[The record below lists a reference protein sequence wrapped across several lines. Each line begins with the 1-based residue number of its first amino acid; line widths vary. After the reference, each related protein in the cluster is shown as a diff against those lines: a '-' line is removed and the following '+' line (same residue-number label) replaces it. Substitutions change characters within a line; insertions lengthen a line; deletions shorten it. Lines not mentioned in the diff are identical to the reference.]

1 MPEFVG
7 KKFNSSSEMCKDIL
21 EKTGV
26 ALLPGSDFGFKEN
39 KLLARLSFTDF
50 DGQVF
55 FEKTHNEKLDNQTIK
70 NFAPKVVEGV
80 NRLKNWS
87 K

>member
-1 MPEFVG
+1 M
-7 KKFNSSSEMCKDIL
+7 
-21 EKTGV
+21 
-26 ALLPGSDFGFKEN
+26 
-39 KLLARLSFTDF
+39 LARLSFTDF
-50 DGQVF
+50 DGKNF
-55 FEKTHNEKLDNQTIK
+55 MEKTHNEKLDNQTIK